1 MAENFDLRT
10 IEFNLENLEISKIE
24 NECCLLIKRTTNHR
38 DTFIEYEL
46 YLGNEQ
52 ILLTQ
57 HRNTD
62 KKDVW
67 NLVKDSSALERNKAV
82 EVKEKL
88 EEILEAHYGKNKK
101 IEIIESVI

>member
-10 IEFNLENLEISKIE
+10 IGFNLEDLDISKIE
-24 NECCLLIKRTTNHR
+24 NEQCSLTRRETYHR
-38 DTFIEYEL
+38 DVFIEYEF
-46 YLGNEQ
+46 YLGEEE

-57 HRNTD
+57 HTKAEN
-62 KKDVW
+62 KDFW
-67 NLVKDSSALERNKAV
+67 YLVKNHSALERNKAV